1 MIYGKKKKVPPIVED
16 QPTTNYGIKL
26 CLQLWK
32 TNHHGNG
39 PQHILP
45 ALTEVE
51 DGGLVA
57 VTQGGHGEA
66 GYWVS

>member
-1 MIYGKKKKVPPIVED
+1 MKKVRVRVE
-16 QPTTNYGIKL
+16 K
-26 CLQLWK
+26 K
-32 TNHHGNG
+32 AHS
-39 PQHILP
+39 ILP

-57 VTQGGHGEA
+57 FTQGGHGEA